1 MDTAPLAH
9 PLAVLAALSPAGL
22 DVPCVSAPTV
32 WPTLAGSL
40 EQELTHGAAWAYVL
54 LMITTL
60 PPLVPNSALLVTSGV
75 LAARG
80 SLNIVLVLC
89 VVAGSALLGDGLLH
103 WFGGRFKER
112 VNHWAART
120 PRRKA
125 LLAWSA
131 SRIQRHGVPFVVAV
145 RFLPSG
151 RLVGALGAGA
161 IGYPLHRYLI
171 GAGIAESI
179 WALYSVGLGYLG
191 SAAARGELQ
200 AIAIG
205 CGISLLVA
213 LTATLLRLRTHHT
226 AGHHDRAAPGTGR
239 RERPGDGPG
248 ERP

>member
-9 PLAVLAALSPAGL
+9 SLTPLVGL
-22 DVPCVSAPTV
+22 VGPDVPYATTV
-32 WPTLAGSL
+32 AAWPALAGGL
-40 EQELTHGAAWAYVL
+40 EQELTHGAAWAYAL
-54 LMITTL
+54 LVITTL

-80 SLNIVLVLC
+80 SLDIALVLC

-103 WFGGRFKER
+103 WFGGRFRDR
-112 VNHWAART
+112 VSHWAART

-125 LLAWSA
+125 LLGWSA
-131 SRIQRHGVPFVVAV
+131 SQIQRHGVPFVIAV

-161 IGYPLHRYLI
+161 VGYPLHRYLI

-213 LTATLLRLRTHHT
+213 LGSALVQLRARHG
-226 AGHHDRAAPGTGR
+226 A
-239 RERPGDGPG
+239 GPG
-248 ERP
+248 GPPGPDGDPGEQGTPPRRP